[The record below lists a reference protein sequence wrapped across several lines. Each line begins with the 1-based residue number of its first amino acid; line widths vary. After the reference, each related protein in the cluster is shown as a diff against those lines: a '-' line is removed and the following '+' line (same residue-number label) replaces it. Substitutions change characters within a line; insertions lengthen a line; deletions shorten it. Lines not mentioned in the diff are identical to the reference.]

1 MRSNELRLFVVNA
14 FLCSAVIAFAPAL
27 VSCIGS
33 GAPGTPGTHQ
43 SAATI
48 EAKAVPG
55 EILVKLRASA
65 SAFDLDQVNADAGA
79 DGSENLVE
87 VAGGRI
93 YKLHVR
99 GNVDDALQK
108 VSSNG
113 AVEYAHSNYTHQA
126 ITIPNDPQFG
136 ELWGRRN

>member
-1 MRSNELRLFVVNA
+1 MEGGIVFYQTSQDLFAIRINAPRNLTVLDTPRNLAPEQLTKGGFMRSNELRLFVVNA

-55 EILVKLRASA
+55 EI
-65 SAFDLDQVNADAGA
+65 
-79 DGSENLVE
+79 
-87 VAGGRI
+87 
-93 YKLHVR
+93 
-99 GNVDDALQK
+99 
-108 VSSNG
+108 
-113 AVEYAHSNYTHQA
+113 
-126 ITIPNDPQFG
+126 
-136 ELWGRRN
+136 